1 MSGYGDPLAG
11 RDPVEQG
18 GKVRL
23 CRKDPDGNHG
33 STRSEIH
40 TRSKIQPESASSCD
54 PSTNV
59 TRSIETGDMI
69 IRTYRGVEPM
79 RMSAML
85 RTIHLIGLVAM
96 AIGGAFLPAKAG
108 QATLN
113 IVLVLDGLRPDAI
126 TPEETPNLW
135 RLRQE
140 GVNFPNS
147 HSVFPTVTRV
157 NATAIGTG
165 TLPGRNGIVGNS
177 QYVRAVDPNHAFVND
192 DQAMLLRLDRVTGG
206 GMVLAKT
213 LGEILQERGKLLAA
227 VSSGSTGSALLTN
240 ARAPQGVGVLINGYW
255 EPGARVAFPDAVN
268 DEVRRRFGPAP
279 VRAGAADA
287 QDSSV
292 VWTQRV
298 LRDYVLLDLKPDV
311 IINWLTEPDHIAHA
325 TGAGSPQTRASIRND
340 DTEVGLL
347 LKRLDALGRSGTTN
361 IIVVSD
367 HGFGHSAFGVN
378 VAAELIKAGLKAG
391 PDSDDVVLASSGQ
404 TQLIHVKDR
413 NRTHIRRI
421 TDFLKA
427 QEWTGV
433 LFTAGAPAPAI
444 AGEGRE
450 AVEGIEPGTFSTQL
464 IHLDHPER
472 GPDIVLTFP
481 WSSAKN
487 AFGVPGSDYT
497 DTRGATGPLKGN
509 AGNHGSMSP
518 WTVHNTFFAWGVDFK
533 RGATVRTPVSNV
545 DITPTL
551 IALLGLDHDAGLPH
565 FDGRAIAEAFADGPD
580 EEQVATKTT
589 TYVTA
594 TPDGTFRAAIQVSE
608 VGSERYLDKSWRVR

>member
-1 MSGYGDPLAG
+1 MRMPAALRILRRAAVVATAAVTSITLPANGAG
-11 RDPVEQG
+11 R
-18 GKVRL
+18 
-23 CRKDPDGNHG
+23 
-33 STRSEIH
+33 
-40 TRSKIQPESASSCD
+40 AS
-54 PSTNV
+54 
-59 TRSIETGDMI
+59 
-69 IRTYRGVEPM
+69 
-79 RMSAML
+79 
-85 RTIHLIGLVAM
+85 
-96 AIGGAFLPAKAG
+96 
-108 QATLN
+108 LN
-113 IVLVLDGLRPDAI
+113 IVVVLDGLRPDFI

-135 RLRQE
+135 RLRQD
-140 GVNFPNS
+140 GVNFTRS

-165 TLPGRNGIVGNS
+165 TLPGRNGVVGNS
-177 QYVRAVDPNHAFVND
+177 QYVRAVDSAHAFVND
-192 DQAMLLRLDRVTGG
+192 DHAMLLRLDHVTGG

-213 LGEILQERGKLLAA
+213 LGEILQERGKTLAA

-240 ARAPQGVGVLINGYW
+240 ARAPQGVGVLINGYF
-255 EPGARVAFPDAVN
+255 EPGVRLAFPDAVN

-279 VRAGAADA
+279 VRAGAAEA

-292 VWTQRV
+292 AWTQGV
-298 LRDYVLLDLKPDV
+298 LRDYVLPDLKPDV

-325 TGAGSPQTRASIRND
+325 TGPGSPQTRASIRND
-340 DTEVGLL
+340 DAEVGLL
-347 LKRLDALGRSGTTN
+347 LKRLG
-361 IIVVSD
+361 
-367 HGFGHSAFGVN
+367 
-378 VAAELIKAGLKAG
+378 ELIKAGLKAG

-413 NRTHIRRI
+413 DRARI
-421 TDFLKA
+421 HAITEFLKS

-433 LFTAGAPAPAI
+433 LFTAGRSDSEGAAPI
-444 AGEGRE
+444 
-450 AVEGIEPGTFSTQL
+450 EGIEPGTFSTHL

-487 AFGVPGSDYT
+487 AFGVPGTDYT

-533 RGATVRTPVSNV
+533 RGATVHTPVSNV

-551 IALLGLDHDAGLPH
+551 IALLGLDRDADLPR
-565 FDGRAIAEAFADGPD
+565 FDGRAIMEAFADGPD

-589 TYVTA
+589 TYFTA
-594 TPDGTFRAAIQVSE
+594 TPDDAFRAAIQVSE
-608 VGSERYLDKSWRVR
+608 VGGKRYLDKSWRVR